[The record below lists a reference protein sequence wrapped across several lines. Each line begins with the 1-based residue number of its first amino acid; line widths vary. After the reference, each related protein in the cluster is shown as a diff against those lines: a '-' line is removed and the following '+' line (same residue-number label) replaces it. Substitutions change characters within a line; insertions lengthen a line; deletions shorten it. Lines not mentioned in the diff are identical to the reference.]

1 MIHKQYVKRR
11 IKLLVSIEQD
21 FGDSSTSG
29 DTEIRNQKSSQKIC
43 GPY

>member
-29 DTEIRNQKSSQKIC
+29 DTEIRNQK
-43 GPY
+43 